1 MTTMN
6 AAPTTSDV
14 GLNERLTEVA
24 EASFAQHIANA
35 KPWFP
40 IRPAALGPVVRA
52 KKTASTDESALE
64 SALVVN
70 LLTEDNLPAYHL
82 ALWRMFGDRGV
93 WGEWLHQWTAEEG
106 RHAIALRSYA
116 TESGLVDVF
125 LLERLRMVQVRN
137 GFDTSF
143 LHGVPDALVYLTM
156 QELATRAA
164 HRNTGA
170 VVGDPTGAA
179 LMTRISMD
187 ENLHYVFY
195 RDLGSAALEFAPSQM
210 MEAIAGVVA
219 SFAMPGATIPG
230 FRDRARRIAE
240 AGIYNLDVHAREVLT
255 PLLLHRWK
263 ILDVRGLSP
272 AAERARDTLVAFLGR
287 VEAAAARQLRGRKPR
302 AFAAGS
308 Y

>member
-1 MTTMN
+1 MN
-6 AAPTTSDV
+6 AVPSTGDA
-14 GLNERLTEVA
+14 GLYERLTEVA
-24 EASFAQHIANA
+24 EASFAQHVANA

-40 IRPAALGPVVRA
+40 MRPIAFGGVVGA
-52 KKTASTDESALE
+52 KRCASTDEGALE
-64 SALVVN
+64 SAVVVN

-82 ALWRMFGDRGV
+82 ALWRTFGDRGV
-93 WGEWLHQWTAEEG
+93 WGEWLRQWTAEEG

-125 LLERLRMVQVRN
+125 LLERLRMAQVRN
-137 GFDTSF
+137 GFDMSF
-143 LHGVPDALVYLTM
+143 LHGVPDALVYLTL
-156 QELATRAA
+156 QELATRTA

-170 VVGDPTGAA
+170 AIGDPTGAA

-210 MEAIAGVVA
+210 MEALAGVVA
-219 SFAMPGATIPG
+219 TFAMPGATIPG
-230 FRDRARRIAE
+230 FRERARRIAK
-240 AGIYNLDVHAREVLT
+240 AGIYNLDVHLREVLT

-272 AAERARDTLVAFLGR
+272 AAERARDMLVAFLAR
-287 VEAAAARQLRGRKPR
+287 IEAAAARQTSGRR
-302 AFAAGS
+302 RRSFAVGS
-308 Y
+308 TEGG